1 MKINLISLCLLLA
14 LTACSKKDDEMP
26 SKSQIDFA
34 YERLKFQCSHESDV
48 LQKPNEKSDILYK
61 YALFLEKQKK
71 EKNYDQ
77 IAKFYR
83 ISAAYDHYK
92 SATNLQNLLSSGRA
106 KSPDPRKETIDL
118 VEKYISQNVPS
129 AYYDMGHYLEIGYG
143 VKQDIPSS
151 RAYFRR
157 AADLGSPDAQ
167 YYIAELLTKVPNTA
181 DISQSMYKCAMEQGH
196 SMAGRRYASYAS
208 VTKSYEDAVVGYQ
221 LSTKD
226 GDDISAHR
234 LARGFEDRKP
244 SDRLY
249 YLALKKD
256 EERVARYDKI
266 SDFLLHHEH
275 LGAKIPDLDDIVPLP
290 PAPLP
295 EWDGTFKWKRD
306 RDAAAPPSPPS
317 EELIQRMAA
326 EKNLDPET
334 GLPLPASK

>member
-1 MKINLISLCLLLA
+1 MKRKLIILYVLLL
-14 LTACSKKDDEMP
+14 LTACSKKDEEMP

-34 YERLKFQCSHESDV
+34 YERLKFQCAHESDA
-48 LQKPNEKSDILYK
+48 LQKPNDNADILYK

-71 EKNYDQ
+71 EKDYDQ

-83 ISAAYDHYK
+83 ISAAHDHYK

-118 VEKYISQNVPS
+118 VEKYISQNVPG

-143 VKQDIPSS
+143 VKKDISSS

-157 AADLGSPDAQ
+157 AADLGNPDAQ

-181 DISQSMYKCAMEQGH
+181 DIMQSMYKCAMEQGH

-208 VTKSYEDAVVGYQ
+208 VTNGYKDAVAGYQ
-221 LSTKD
+221 LSTKN
-226 GDDISAHR
+226 GDNISAR
-234 LARGFEDRKP
+234 LLARGFEGPEP
-244 SDRLY
+244 SDEFY
-249 YLALKKD
+249 YLALDKD

-266 SDFLLHHEH
+266 SSFLVRHEH

-306 RDAAAPPSPPS
+306 RDSAAPPSPPS